1 MRVRSRLVLGLCGL
15 ALSAPAAT
23 PASAAPQDGQP
34 AGPAAVSPSAGAPVI
49 NLQPSAE
56 MNPSPG
62 AMPPTMAGPAVSPSA
77 AGPATAASPPG
88 MGAHQH
94 HGLFGWRHCVECQR
108 ARARS
113 ADGVIVPPPPGYPGA
128 QAPTVTLAPGETLV
142 SGPVV
147 VSERVVSM
155 GDAHA
160 TGYAVVGGQESAP
173 GYAVANGSA
182 QGAEPAPIGMARG
195 AQGMPVDPRMAG
207 AMPRP
212 GGPGAGPYDPS
223 VMQSSIPP
231 APAAMSG
238 PGHDRPHIISHI
250 FGLPKLGKLHEER
263 EGKRRDQHAAI
274 AYGDPNQKVNELP
287 ASVVYRQK

>member
-62 AMPPTMAGPAVSPSA
+62 AMPPTMSGPSTTGA
-77 AGPATAASPPG
+77 ATAASQPG
-88 MGAHQH
+88 VGAHHH

-108 ARARS
+108 ARAHS

-128 QAPTVTLAPGETLV
+128 QAPVVTLAPGETLV

-147 VSERVVSM
+147 VSERVVST
-155 GDAHA
+155 GDPQAPGYA
-160 TGYAVVGGQESAP
+160 AVGGQEPAAGYAVV
-173 GYAVANGSA
+173 NGPA

-195 AQGMPVDPRMAG
+195 GQGMPMDPRMAG

-238 PGHDRPHIISHI
+238 PGHDRPHIISHV

-263 EGKRRDQHAAI
+263 ASKRRDQHAAI
-274 AYGDPNQKVNELP
+274 AYGDPNQKVIELP
-287 ASVVYRQK
+287 ASVVYGQK